1 MNDALGMRSIQRL
14 GDLYAKLQH
23 SGDVQPL
30 RGYHLF
36 QRAAFQ
42 ELHGDEGGALGFINV
57 MDRADVRMIESRCRP
72 SLAPQTFQ
80 RLRRLRQFIGK
91 KFKRHDSP
99 QPQVLGLIHN
109 SHAAAAQSLE
119 DPVMRDGGP
128 DELGGRRHE
137 REMLAL
143 ASLEVAGKDEK
154 RKDEGP
160 DENRVAAQPGRTA
173 IQVLSWIIDALKAE
187 HERLSCDWGS

>member
-1 MNDALGMRSIQRL
+1 
-14 GDLYAKLQH
+14 
-23 SGDVQPL
+23 
-30 RGYHLF
+30 
-36 QRAAFQ
+36 
-42 ELHGDEGGALGFINV
+42 
-57 MDRADVRMIESRCRP
+57 
-72 SLAPQTFQ
+72 
-80 RLRRLRQFIGK
+80 
-91 KFKRHDSP
+91 
-99 QPQVLGLIHN
+99 
-109 SHAAAAQSLE
+109 
-119 DPVMRDGGP
+119 MRDGGP